1 LAAPSPLDTISD
13 EIAAKFSDF
22 QEHPETAAE
31 LRADLEQGQPR
42 ALAPPTPEP
51 KEIPIKPLKA
61 EEEAAED
68 ERDEV
73 SAEGEGAEQAESDS
87 TQDEAGEEQ
96 INTLA
101 ELASVYEVDEA
112 ELAEHIQI
120 EGPDGEFHSL
130 QEALTAFREGP
141 SESDAASA
149 AVTAHIAESRQA
161 MDAQMAQMVDATK
174 QLLVRIQRDEQID
187 WNALKQSDP
196 TGYIER
202 REQLDQ
208 DRADAQRA
216 FTAFD
221 EEEARRAKENEG
233 LFEERRKDQ
242 ARLILRRMP
251 KWRDEKLAAA
261 ATADMQQYL
270 QSNGFGEDD
279 FNQLIDANQIITVW
293 KAAQFDK
300 LQAKIKKPGAIKRLR
315 GIPSRKSL
323 AATARSEA
331 PAVDAGAQKRQ
342 GKVDTL
348 RDSGNEADAA
358 ALFAELF

>member
-1 LAAPSPLDTISD
+1 MAASSPIDAID
-13 EIAAKFSDF
+13 AEIAAKFELFS
-22 QEHPETAAE
+22 EHPDTAAE
-31 LRADLEQGQPR
+31 LRADLEQGEPR
-42 ALAPPTPEP
+42 PAAKLKEPEP
-51 KEIPIKPLKA
+51 EEIPLKPLQPEAA
-61 EEEAAED
+61 EEEEVSTEAAED
-68 ERDEV
+68 GDAAPETEV
-73 SAEGEGAEQAESDS
+73 E
-87 TQDEAGEEQ
+87 GEEQ

-112 ELAEHIQI
+112 ELAAHIQI
-120 EGPDGEFHSL
+120 EGPDGQTHSL
-130 QEALTAFREGP
+130 QDALTAFREGP

-149 AVTAHIAESRQA
+149 AVEAHIAESRQKI
-161 MDAQMAQMVDATK
+161 DTQMAQMVDATK
-174 QLLVRIQRDEQID
+174 QLIVRIQRDEQID

-208 DRADAQRA
+208 DRADAQSA
-216 FTAFD
+216 FAAFD
-221 EEEARRAKENEG
+221 EEETRRATENEG
-233 LFEERRKDQ
+233 LQEQRRKDQ

-251 KWRDEKLAAA
+251 KWRDEKVAAA

-270 QSNGFGEDD
+270 QSNGFGEED
-279 FNQLIDANQIITVW
+279 FNSLVDANQIITVW

-300 LQAKIKKPGAIKRLR
+300 LQAKIKKPGALKRLR

-342 GKVDTL
+342 GLVDTL
-348 RDSGNEADAA
+348 RDSGNEADFA
-358 ALFAELF
+358 ALMAEL